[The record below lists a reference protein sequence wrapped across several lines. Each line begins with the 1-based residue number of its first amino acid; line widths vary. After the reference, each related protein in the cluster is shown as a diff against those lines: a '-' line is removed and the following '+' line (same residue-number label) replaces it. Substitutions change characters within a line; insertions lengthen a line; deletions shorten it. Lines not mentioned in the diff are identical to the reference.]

1 MTQIYAAAMTASLF
15 LAAPAY
21 AELTQKDVDYCAVM
35 ESGGHSLMEAR
46 QRGVTQI
53 QMLNLTNGDDHTSK
67 ALREMVGMVFKE
79 PRMFTDQGIARS
91 IADFSE
97 RVATI
102 CLDARSEAQ

>member
-1 MTQIYAAAMTASLF
+1 
-15 LAAPAY
+15 
-21 AELTQKDVDYCAVM
+21 
-35 ESGGHSLMEAR
+35 
-46 QRGVTQI
+46 
-53 QMLNLTNGDDHTSK
+53 
-67 ALREMVGMVFKE
+67 LREMVGMVFKE